1 MNKDKRYIEI
11 FRAALEEYPCS
22 GGAEA
27 SIGFFYGALWA
38 DKHPNLASL
47 WHDESEEPKGDN
59 WEIMCQN
66 EKGEC
71 YLECKADSMRLPV
84 TWDEYAAIKRIIK
97 WAYIDALLP
106 KSFGNS
112 EQLKGGDNY

>member
-47 WHDESEEPKGDN
+47 WHDASERPKDNCEILIQWNIKGNSGYESYYTSTIEN
-59 WEIMCQN
+59 WTTFI
-66 EKGEC
+66 EKYGV
-71 YLECKADSMRLPV
+71 SR
-84 TWDEYAAIKRIIK
+84 
-97 WAYIDALLP
+97 WAYIDDLLP
-106 KSFGNS
+106 KQFGKS
-112 EQLKGGDNY
+112 EQLKGGKK